1 MRHSILILIAA
12 FGFLTTVHA
21 EQINLHCETA
31 GSLQDTLELKGLT
44 ELSEIHSLK
53 ISGHLHAGDFRLFKQ
68 MSLDSLDLSEV
79 EIDAFYGI
87 GTYAPGMFG
96 SNNKRQYN
104 KAEIPMNAFSFRSNY
119 NNQLSGMESLVY
131 IQLPATLKSIG
142 NEAFAMTS
150 FSTIELPQGMETI
163 ETDAFL
169 GCSQLE
175 EIEIP
180 ASVSRIGKTT
190 ENDITFGAFACCES
204 LRNIYIAE
212 RNEYYT
218 SIEGVLFNKDQTMLL
233 QYPAGKK
240 DTEYQIPEGVIRITH
255 RAFEYNQSLRQVTI
269 PASVE
274 IIERAFW
281 DCNKLEEVVCK
292 GEKPAKWRA
301 LGATQWVEPFD
312 YKLITEGVL
321 TVPAGCKN
329 IYTNNLDWGQFRH
342 IQEAQSATNIN
353 PIETEKVDIH
363 TNGQQ
368 IHIRQTNNDILN
380 IKLYDVTGK
389 LLHSY
394 RSQANEQQF
403 QVDRKGIYIVNI
415 NGITHK
421 CICK

>member
-1 MRHSILILIAA
+1 MKHSILLLIAA
-12 FGFLTTVHA
+12 LGSLTTAHA

-68 MSLDSLDLSEV
+68 MPLDSLDLSEV

-96 SNNKRQYN
+96 SNNQRQYN
-104 KAEIPMNAFSFRSNY
+104 EAEIPINAFSFRSNY

-150 FSTIELPQGMETI
+150 VSTVELPQEMEII

-180 ASVSRIGKTT
+180 ASVSRIGETN
-190 ENDITFGAFACCES
+190 ENDITFGAFVCGES
-204 LRNIYIAE
+204 LRNIYVAE

-218 SIEGVLFNKDQTMLL
+218 SIGGVLFNKDQTMLL
-233 QYPAGKK
+233 QYPAGKE
-240 DTEYQIPEGVIRITH
+240 DNEYQIPEGIIRITH
-255 RAFEYNQSLRQVTI
+255 RAFEYNQSLRQITI

-274 IIERAFW
+274 TIERAFW
-281 DCNKLEEVVCK
+281 DCHNLEEVVCK
-292 GEKPAKWRA
+292 GERPPKWRA

-312 YKLITEGVL
+312 YQLITEGIL

-329 IYTNNLDWGQFRH
+329 IYANNLDWGQFRH
-342 IQEAQSATNIN
+342 IQEAESATNIN
-353 PIETEKVDIH
+353 PIETEKVDIR

-368 IHIRQTNNDILN
+368 IHIRQTNNDILD
-380 IKLYDVTGK
+380 IKLYDITGK
-389 LLHSY
+389 LVQSY
-394 RSQANEQQF
+394 RGLANEQQF

-421 CICK
+421 CICR